1 MSGLGKQI
9 KYEWSGEADQVRSCG
24 LTVQAH
30 ADNCRES
37 YLRRGAAGSSAA
49 SISIGKT
56 DELEIR
62 TWPGTRQRLELE
74 VPNQDSGVGR
84 RVLG

>member
-1 MSGLGKQI
+1 MRMTAVNHI
-9 KYEWSGEADQVRSCG
+9 CVEVR
-24 LTVQAH
+24 Q
-30 ADNCRES
+30 D
-37 YLRRGAAGSSAA
+37 RRQPRSRS
-49 SISIGKT
+49 GKT

>member
-1 MSGLGKQI
+1 MTAVNHI
-9 KYEWSGEADQVRSCG
+9 CVEVR
-24 LTVQAH
+24 Q
-30 ADNCRES
+30 D
-37 YLRRGAAGSSAA
+37 RRQPRSRS
-49 SISIGKT
+49 GKT